1 LGFLFGGQ
9 IMDTDKAQLDKL
21 AKSKFFT
28 SLKVVEVEE
37 QKDGTARIT
46 FDVSEGFKKE
56 YKQAF
61 GLSKWSD
68 KHFERFVVGSLKH
81 YIDQKQNRQVQ
92 NPDFLWTQP
101 EANNE

>member
-1 LGFLFGGQ
+1 M
-9 IMDTDKAQLDKL
+9 IDTDKMQLDKL

-28 SLKVVEVEE
+28 TLKVIEI
-37 QKDGTARIT
+37 KDQNDGSAKLT
-46 FDVSEGFKKE
+46 FDLPEGFKKE

-61 GLSKWSD
+61 GLKKWSD
-68 KHFERFVVGSLKH
+68 KHFERFVLDALKAV
-81 YIDQKQNRQVQ
+81 IDKNDNRQVQ